1 MQGHGRYDKDCG
13 EDLARCVT
21 LPILIKLKRKKP
33 MRNFAAAT
41 TRF

>member
-1 MQGHGRYDKDCG
+1 MGVTMKIA
-13 EDLARCVT
+13 ETELARCVT

>member
-1 MQGHGRYDKDCG
+1 MGVTIKIA
-13 EDLARCVT
+13 EKDLARCVT